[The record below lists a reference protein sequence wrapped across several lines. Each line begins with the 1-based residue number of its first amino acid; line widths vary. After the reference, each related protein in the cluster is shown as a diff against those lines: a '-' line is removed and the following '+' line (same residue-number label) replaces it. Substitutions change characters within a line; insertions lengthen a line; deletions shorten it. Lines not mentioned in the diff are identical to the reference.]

1 MDLRLQ
7 IGFWEMN
14 ASTIEKVI
22 EELKVEAKPPAGYEK
37 KKIIPGGDFPLEK
50 FFTPEQVRRKIAF
63 YEELNRRRDE
73 IPKTGRVVELE
84 LALHGWEDTTTV
96 RVYMRE
102 TVMKIASELFW
113 SDYNISVQN
122 VNKQR
127 DDGRFDKDHGYV
139 LLRVKATEP
148 DIIALFEYIR
158 PGASYYVYDGEE
170 SKYVPGKTEESEFII
185 TKIDDPH
192 QPSSYWRRSQSFISR
207 IVLHRMRYPGETG

>member
-1 MDLRLQ
+1 MVARTMEE
-7 IGFWEMN
+7 I
-14 ASTIEKVI
+14 I
-22 EELKVEAKPPAGYEK
+22 EELKVEARPPAGYEK
-37 KKIIPGGDFPLEK
+37 KRLVPGGDFPLVK

-63 YEELNRRRDE
+63 YEELNEKREGIQKSGKVIE
-73 IPKTGRVVELE
+73 IS

-102 TVMKIASELFW
+102 TVMKIAAELFW

-122 VNKQR
+122 VNKHK
-127 DDGRFDKDHGYV
+127 DDGRLDKDHGYV

-148 DIIALFEYIR
+148 EIIALFEYIR

-192 QPSSYWRRSQSFISR
+192 QPPGYWRRSQSFISR
-207 IVLHRMRYPGETG
+207 IVLHELRYLDEAG